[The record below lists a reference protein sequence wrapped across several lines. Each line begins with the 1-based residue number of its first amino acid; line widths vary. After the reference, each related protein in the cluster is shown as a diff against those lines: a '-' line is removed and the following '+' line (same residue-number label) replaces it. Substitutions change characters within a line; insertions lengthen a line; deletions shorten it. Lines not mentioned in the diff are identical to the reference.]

1 MGQFHCDRCQKSLLV
16 TENVR
21 YKVTIQVES
30 AYDPLELT
38 KNDIEQKNHQDVL
51 QAILKSIEGRSAEE
65 LEAEIYKSFK
75 FDLCLACQREYI
87 RNPLGLS
94 SPEYSQ
100 DSQNL
105 KETGDG
111 PTAPQD
117 HP

>member
-21 YKVTIQVES
+21 YKVLIQVES

-38 KNDIEQKNHQDVL
+38 KNDVEQKNHQDIL
-51 QAILKSIEGRSAEE
+51 RGILKSIEGRSAEE
-65 LEAEIYKSFK
+65 LEAEIYKRFE

-87 RNPLGLS
+87 RNPLGLPG
-94 SPEYSQ
+94 PE

-105 KETGDG
+105 KEEIGDG

>member
-38 KNDIEQKNHQDVL
+38 KNDIEKTNHRDIL
-51 QAILKSIEGRSAEE
+51 QGILKSIEGKSAEE
-65 LEAEIYKSFK
+65 LEAEIYKSFE

-87 RNPLGLS
+87 RNPLGLRDG
-94 SPEYSQ
+94 PENSQ
-100 DSQNL
+100 DL
-105 KETGDG
+105 KENGDG
-111 PTAPQD
+111 PAAPQD
-117 HP
+117 HS